1 MTQTGRVTEVSD
13 RGIKISVVRETACGE
28 SCASCSAK
36 CSLKDQSVI
45 AEYMPGIKKGDAV
58 IFEMPAK
65 KVLFAAFLVYI
76 TPLIILLA
84 AYGAAF
90 SAGLGEG
97 TSAAA
102 GVLCMAVWF
111 VVIHYLDKRLR
122 RFYKHTIVSRIEG
135 DR

>member
-1 MTQTGRVTEVSD
+1 MTQTGRVTEVTD

-36 CSLKDQSVI
+36 CALKDQSVM

-58 IFEMPAK
+58 IFEMPAS

-76 TPLIILLA
+76 TPLLVLLA
-84 AYGAAF
+84 AY
-90 SAGLGEG
+90 
-97 TSAAA
+97 SAAVFA
-102 GVLCMAVWF
+102 GAGEAASAAVGVVCMAVWF

-135 DR
+135 DG